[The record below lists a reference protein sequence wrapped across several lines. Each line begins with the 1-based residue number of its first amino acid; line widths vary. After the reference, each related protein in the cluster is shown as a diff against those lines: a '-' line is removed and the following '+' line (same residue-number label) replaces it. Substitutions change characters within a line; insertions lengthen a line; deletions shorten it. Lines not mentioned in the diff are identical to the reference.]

1 MSLHVIPDCSAGVN
15 VLGISLGSDSGAALV
30 SNIHGL
36 LCATNEERYN
46 RKKQT
51 KEFPFNSI
59 YHVLQSTRISLKDVH
74 AIAISHYADICAF
87 DLIRYN
93 VDRIAGMAGVAEN
106 NANES
111 DIMFFNDMYKF
122 WAKCQKDNDYYTYH
136 LKSEYG
142 IKLGA
147 ELLRRL
153 IANAVGCIE
162 LPEIIRVD
170 HHVAHAFS
178 AWGTSNYPLDEQCL
192 IFTMDGFGDGRSV
205 AFHDMEPG
213 KRQFKTVETMPLS
226 SSLGLLYQFTTGAVG
241 YKMHEQEGKLT
252 GLAARGK
259 PVYIQDFVGIMD
271 YVRNLDSSQSILK
284 TSPIIDF
291 DIFEKYQAK
300 VFHVVGLI
308 LAERGNNVETIAD
321 IACSLQTVVEN
332 LAVDFIRFFMEQCT
346 TPMNICLAGGLFA
359 NVIINQKI
367 AKLPNVK
374 KLWICPHMG
383 DGGTSVGAAFAQLY
397 DTTYVRNNGFKSIY
411 MGYSPY
417 HDEIQWAYHQL
428 TNCLLSKCDRKAEVM
443 AKAISDGYI
452 VASYDGPMEWGPR
465 ALCNR
470 SIHFNCTDKN
480 VSLWL
485 NKQLGRT
492 ETMPFAPVIRDVDAP
507 DMFLDYNEITKEA
520 AKYMTINFTASDLFK
535 ELCPGAVHIDGTV
548 RAQVVSQEDHPFIY
562 DALTQYKDM
571 TGIPAFI
578 NTSFNA
584 HGEPIIRTPEEAVT
598 RFLASNI
605 HILFLGYYVLS
616 HPNIQTLPRFK
627 SITGENKDNPVDNL
641 N

>member
-1 MSLHVIPDCSAGVN
+1 MSLHVIPVTSSGIN
-15 VLGISLGSDSGAALV
+15 VLGISLGSDSGAAIV

-46 RKKQT
+46 RTKQT
-51 KEFPFNSI
+51 KEFPFHSI
-59 YHVLQSTRISLKDVH
+59 NHVLSTTNLSLKNLH
-74 AIAISHYADICAF
+74 AIALSHYADICAY

-93 VDRIAGMAGVAEN
+93 KIRIAKMMEAMSSDEDKLFFEQVGEFWTKC
-106 NANES
+106 ES
-111 DIMFFNDMYKF
+111 DK
-122 WAKCQKDNDYYTYH
+122 DYYTYH
-136 LKSEYG
+136 LKSNYG
-142 IKLGA
+142 SKLSSD
-147 ELLRRL
+147 LLKHL
-153 IANAVGCIE
+153 IGHALGTYD

-205 AFHDMEPG
+205 AFHEMEPG
-213 KRQFKTVETMPLS
+213 ENKFRTVETMPLAC
-226 SSLGLLYQFTTGAVG
+226 SLGLLYQFTTGAVG

-259 PVYIQDFVGIMD
+259 PVYIQDFVSIMD
-271 YVRNLDSSQSILK
+271 YVRGLESNHTTLK

-291 DIFEKYQAK
+291 DIFEKYEAK
-300 VFHVVGLI
+300 VFQVVKRI
-308 LAERGNNVETIAD
+308 LADRGHDVETIAD

-332 LAVDFIRFFMEQCT
+332 LAVDFIRFFMEQCEKPT
-346 TPMNICLAGGLFA
+346 NVCLAGGLFA

-383 DGGTSVGAAFAQLY
+383 DGGTSVGAAFAQLF
-397 DTTYVRNNGFKSIY
+397 DTTYIRNNELKSIY
-411 MGYSPY
+411 MGYNPY
-417 HDEIQWAYHQL
+417 HDEIQWSYHRL
-428 TNCLLSKCDRKAEVM
+428 TNCMLSKCDDKASVL
-443 AKAISDGYI
+443 AKAINDGYI
-452 VASYDGPMEWGPR
+452 VANYNGPMEWGPR

-470 SIHFNCTDKN
+470 SIHFNCTDKD

-492 ETMPFAPVIRDVDAP
+492 ETMPFAPVICDVDAK
-507 DMFLDYNEITKEA
+507 DMFLDYNDVTKEA

-548 RAQVVSQEDHPFIY
+548 RAQVVSRDDHPFIY
-562 DALTQYKDM
+562 TALIRYKKL
-571 TGIPAFI
+571 TGKPAFI

-598 RFLASNI
+598 RFIESNI
-605 HILFLGYYVLS
+605 HILFLGDYILS

-627 SITGENKDNPVDNL
+627 SITGENKDNPGDNL